1 MKYARIFVLLV
12 IVMALVWAGCNGT
25 PIPTTS
31 PVATPTV
38 VSVLPS
44 PTVSPLPIPASGKPV
59 ENNPRE
65 LQSKSEEEQ
74 LMDFNDVVIN
84 GVPLLVLIIGLI
96 QFAKNMGLS
105 GKWLR
110 VASALLG
117 LGFGLAYQISLGMP
131 TDFAGWLGA
140 SVYGLGL
147 GVVASGLVDAA
158 RRIASPDVTEDCSC

>member
-1 MKYARIFVLLV
+1 
-12 IVMALVWAGCNGT
+12 
-25 PIPTTS
+25 
-31 PVATPTV
+31 
-38 VSVLPS
+38 
-44 PTVSPLPIPASGKPV
+44 
-59 ENNPRE
+59 
-65 LQSKSEEEQ
+65 
-74 LMDFNDVVIN
+74 MDFNDVVIN

>member
-1 MKYARIFVLLV
+1 MKRIVALLILAMVLLV
-12 IVMALVWAGCNGT
+12 GCTVPPSPTKT
-25 PIPTTS
+25 P
-31 PVATPTV
+31 TPTV

-44 PTVSPLPIPASGKPV
+44 PTVSPLPIPASGKPM

-65 LQSKSEEEQ
+65 LQSKVQEEQ
-74 LMDFNDVVIN
+74 LMNFNDVVIN

-96 QFAKNMGLS
+96 QFSKEMGLS

-110 VASALLG
+110 VASALMG

-131 TDFAGWLGA
+131 TDFASWLGA

-158 RRIASPDVTEDCSC
+158 RRIASHNDTSCDC